1 MPDFFFAVT
10 QLHNALSMKPI
21 FSSQLI
27 LISSSFFI
35 TSNLDIFNKFSEL
48 FATIGFVQQVLRGD
62 GRHLSSHYKY
72 LPSGYS
78 LTSGMHFPLAKYSTR
93 QSIKSIGE
101 AVLQA

>member
-10 QLHNALSMKPI
+10 QLHNALWMKPI

-27 LISSSFFI
+27 LVSSSFFI
-35 TSNLDIFNKFSEL
+35 ISNSDIFNKFSEL
-48 FATIGFVQQVLRGD
+48 FATIGFVQQVLREEGH
-62 GRHLSSHYKY
+62 HLSSSYKY

-101 AVLQA
+101 AALWA

>member
-1 MPDFFFAVT
+1 MPDFFTAVT
-10 QLHNALSMKPI
+10 QLHNALSLKPI

-35 TSNLDIFNKFSEL
+35 TSNSDIFNKFSEL
-48 FATIGFVQQVLRGD
+48 FATIGSVQQVLRGD
-62 GRHLSSHYKY
+62 GRHLSSRYKY

-101 AVLQA
+101 AVLRA